1 MNILQWLRPTGS
13 LFAGLALFLALFSR
27 ASGQISESLPEA
39 PLPAA
44 SVAATAPSAWLL
56 GQSLPTK
63 ASPEAASSIE
73 HAPRARRKWAQ
84 YIDPGEKVP
93 PLSAG
98 DKIIFSFHRD
108 LVPSALI
115 PVFTSAGFG
124 QLTGGNPKYGVDSG
138 AFGDRLGGDALRQA
152 SMRFFVLGLFPA
164 IDHTDPRYLRKASGS
179 RKSRVAWAA
188 ERAFVTQRD
197 SGRPGFNDADILG
210 HLAASFLTMTYYP
223 APSVNGHV
231 VVETFLVSIAGTTG
245 NNEFLE
251 FWPDALNAWHAWR
264 RHREHARAR
273 QSQMP

>member
-1 MNILQWLRPTGS
+1 M
-13 LFAGLALFLALFSR
+13 F
-27 ASGQISESLPEA
+27 
-39 PLPAA
+39 
-44 SVAATAPSAWLL
+44 
-56 GQSLPTK
+56 GQSMPTK

-108 LVPSALI
+108 LVASALI
-115 PVFTSAGFG
+115 PDFASAGFG
-124 QLTGGNPKYGVDSG
+124 QLTGGNPKYGVDKG
-138 AFGDRLGGDALRQA
+138 AFGDRLGWDGVRQA
-152 SMRFFVLGLFPA
+152 SMRFFVLGMIPA

-179 RKSRVAWAA
+179 RKSRAAWAA

-210 HLAASFLTMTYYP
+210 HLAASFLTQAYYP
-223 APSVNGHV
+223 APSVRRSV
-231 VVETFLVSIAGTTG
+231 VVETFLISIAGTTG

-251 FWPDALNAWHAWR
+251 FWPDAINAWR
-264 RHREHARAR
+264 RHRERVRER
-273 QSQMP
+273 QSRTP

>member
-1 MNILQWLRPTGS
+1 V
-13 LFAGLALFLALFSR
+13 GLALFWPLIPS
-27 ASGQISESLPEA
+27 ASAQAPIQLPEE
-39 PLPAA
+39 PRPAVSA
-44 SVAATAPSAWLL
+44 GVIPSSPWLF

-63 ASPEAASSIE
+63 ASPQAASSIE

-98 DKIIFSFHRD
+98 DKIIFSFHRS

-115 PVFTSAGFG
+115 PVFSSAGFG

-138 AFGDRLGGDALRQA
+138 AFGDRLGGDALRQV
-152 SMRFFVLGLFPA
+152 SFRFFVLGLFPA
-164 IDHTDPRYLRKASGS
+164 IDHSDPRYLRKASGS

-188 ERAFVTQRD
+188 ERAWVTQRD
-197 SGRPGFNDADILG
+197 SGRPGFNEANILG
-210 HLAASFLTMTYYP
+210 HLAASFLTMAYYP
-223 APSVNGHV
+223 APSANGHV
-231 VVETFLVSIAGTTG
+231 VLETFLVSIAGTTG

-251 FWPDALNAWHAWR
+251 FWPDVINVWR
-264 RHREHARAR
+264 QHRARVRAR

>member
-1 MNILQWLRPTGS
+1 VNILKWFRPTGS
-13 LFAGLALFLALFSR
+13 FFLGLASVLLLLPR
-27 ASGQISESLPEA
+27 ASAQSSALPEE
-39 PLPAA
+39 PRPAV
-44 SVAATAPSAWLL
+44 SITGTAPSAWLF

-73 HAPRARRKWAQ
+73 HAPRAKRKWAQ

-98 DKIIFSFHRD
+98 DKIVFSFHRD

-115 PVFTSAGFG
+115 PIFSSAGFG

-138 AFGDRLGGDALRQA
+138 AFGDRLGGDAIRQA

-164 IDHTDPRYLRKASGS
+164 IDHTDPRYLRRASGS
-179 RKSRVAWAA
+179 RLSRVAWAA
-188 ERAFVTQRD
+188 ERAWVTQRD
-197 SGRPGFNDADILG
+197 SGRPGFNDADIFG
-210 HLAASFLTMTYYP
+210 HLAASLLTMAYYP

-231 VVETFLVSIAGTTG
+231 VLETFLVSIAGTTG

-251 FWPDALNAWHAWR
+251 FWPDAINAWRHYRAHA
-264 RHREHARAR
+264 HAR
-273 QSQMP
+273 QSKMH

>member
-1 MNILQWLRPTGS
+1 VNLLKWFRPTGS
-13 LFAGLALFLALFSR
+13 LLLGSTLFLPLLPRALAQVS
-27 ASGQISESLPEA
+27 SSLPDE
-39 PLPAA
+39 PRPAVSPA
-44 SVAATAPSAWLL
+44 KTAPSPWLF

-93 PLSAG
+93 PLSAA
-98 DKIIFSFHRD
+98 DKIRFSFHRSF
-108 LVPSALI
+108 VASALI
-115 PVFTSAGFG
+115 PEFSSAGFG

-138 AFGDRLGGDALRQA
+138 AFGDRLGGDALRQV
-152 SMRFFVLGLFPA
+152 SFRFFVLGAFPA

-188 ERAFVTQRD
+188 ERAWVTQRD
-197 SGRPGFNDADILG
+197 SGRPGFNDADIFG

-223 APSVNGHV
+223 APSVNAHV
-231 VVETFLVSIAGTTG
+231 VLETFLVSIAGTTG

-251 FWPDALNAWHAWR
+251 FWPDIINLWR
-264 RHREHARAR
+264 RHREQVHDRR
-273 QSQMP
+273 SQMP

>member
-1 MNILQWLRPTGS
+1 MNILKWFRPTGS
-13 LFAGLALFLALFSR
+13 LFLGLIFLLLPSPR
-27 ASGQISESLPEA
+27 ASAQSPASLPEE
-39 PLPAA
+39 PRPAA
-44 SVAATAPSAWLL
+44 PAAASSWLF

-63 ASPEAASSIE
+63 ASPQAASSIE

-93 PLSAG
+93 PLSAR
-98 DKIIFSFHRD
+98 DKIVFSFHRD

-115 PVFTSAGFG
+115 PVFSSAGFG

-138 AFGDRLGGDALRQA
+138 AFGDRLGGDALRQV

-164 IDHTDPRYLRKASGS
+164 IDHTDPRYLRKASGGLKG
-179 RKSRVAWAA
+179 RIAWAA
-188 ERAFVTQRD
+188 ERAWVTQRD
-197 SGRPGFNDADILG
+197 SGRPGFNDADIFG
-210 HLAASFLTMTYYP
+210 HLAASLLTMAYYP

-251 FWPDALNAWHAWR
+251 FWPDAINAWR
-264 RHREHARAR
+264 RHRAQVRAR

>member
-1 MNILQWLRPTGS
+1 MNLLKWFRPTCFLLPGLICLLP
-13 LFAGLALFLALFSR
+13 LFPAAA
-27 ASGQISESLPEA
+27 AQDSGSLPEE
-39 PLPAA
+39 PHPV
-44 SVAATAPSAWLL
+44 VAATAPSPWLF

-73 HAPRARRKWAQ
+73 HAPRAKRKWAQ

-93 PLSAG
+93 PLSAR

-108 LVPSALI
+108 FVPSALI

-164 IDHTDPRYLRKASGS
+164 VDRSEPRYLRKASGS
-179 RKSRVAWAA
+179 PGSRVSWAA
-188 ERAFVTQRD
+188 ERAWVTQRD
-197 SGRPGFNDADILG
+197 SGRPGFNEADILG
-210 HLAASFLTMTYYP
+210 HLAASLLTMAYYP
-223 APSVNGHV
+223 APSVSAHV
-231 VVETFLVSIAGTTG
+231 VLQTFLVSIAGTTG

-251 FWPDALNAWHAWR
+251 FWPDILNAWH
-264 RHREHARAR
+264 RHRRQVRAR
-273 QSQMP
+273 QSQTP